1 MPLVKDRAIVEDV
14 WVYVADDEEA
24 PASGA
29 VIVGAGRWI
38 AERESLMRRNAP
50 VGVLL
55 RNDLDPAE
63 VAADLHRFGVVALEF
78 PAFRDG
84 RAYTQARLL
93 RERYGFRGELR
104 ATGEVLRDQAPFMR
118 RCGVDAFE
126 IGSGADAGAF
136 GRAISEI
143 SVFYQPAA
151 DGSGPAAAR
160 RQATASWAY

>member
-1 MPLVKDRAIVEDV
+1 MPLVKDREVVEDG
-14 WVYVADDEEA
+14 WLYIADDEET

-38 AERESLMRRNAP
+38 AERESLISRDAP

-55 RNDLDPAE
+55 PNDLDPAE

-104 ATGEVLRDQAPFMR
+104 ATGEVLRDQASFMR
-118 RCGVDAFE
+118 RCGIDAFE
-126 IGSGADAGAF
+126 VTGSADAEAF
-136 GRAISEI
+136 GRAISEV

-151 DGSGPAAAR
+151 DGSSTAAAR
-160 RQATASWAY
+160 RAPASWAY

>member
-1 MPLVKDRAIVEDV
+1 MPLVKNRKIVEDG
-14 WVYVADDEEA
+14 WIHVADGDEV

-38 AERESLMRRNAP
+38 AERESLTRRNAP

-55 RNDLDPAE
+55 RNDQDPAE
-63 VAADLHRFGVVALEF
+63 VAADLDRFGVVALEF

-118 RCGVDAFE
+118 RCGIDAFE
-126 IGSGADAGAF
+126 TGSGADAGAF
-136 GRAISEI
+136 ARAISEI
-143 SVFYQPAA
+143 SVFYQPPA
-151 DGSGPAAAR
+151 DGSGPAAPR
-160 RQATASWAY
+160 RGATASWAY